1 MRHEIRN
8 IDSSV
13 KKLREFGLVVGG
25 VLVLFGAFAMW
36 RGKGFYPHLYAV
48 GSVLVIFGAA
58 APGLLKPV
66 QKAWMALAIII
77 GFFMSRLLLTLLFY
91 GVMTP
96 IGLAMKLFGKDT
108 LDERIEKG
116 KASYWQELPTGRKVK
131 EHYERQY

>member
-1 MRHEIRN
+1 
-8 IDSSV
+8 
-13 KKLREFGLVVGG
+13 
-25 VLVLFGAFAMW
+25 
-36 RGKGFYPHLYAV
+36 
-48 GSVLVIFGAA
+48 
-58 APGLLKPV
+58 
-66 QKAWMALAIII
+66 MALAIII